1 MSRWFIPAAAV
12 AAAVAIITAGCASAG
27 ATGLG
32 TSNGAASI
40 VPADAVA
47 FVAASTDLGSSRW
60 HGLAK
65 PFLNRFQTYAPALG
79 GELDVA
85 VLPGKQ
91 VVAFTQPQDAGKLDA
106 LAAKHGA
113 KTRVIGDWTA
123 IAKTSA
129 ALDTVAGS
137 TSHLADS
144 NVFADAMNELPG
156 GALVRAYAN
165 GDEAAQL
172 LASLHTGAF
181 AGSAH
186 FKWAAAALT
195 SEGAGLRVQ
204 AFVQPASGA
213 PSAVTPYHA
222 ALVDEIPAGVLA
234 VADFQAPN
242 GTLPPQLEQLLG
254 KNRTSELGN
263 LLGGETAVYVQP
275 GMPIPEVTLITQ
287 PHDVTAAAAA
297 LDSLLA
303 GVPLHGVQLV
313 HADVGGRF
321 VVSTSQAAIDEL
333 RSGGAKL
340 SSDPSFLQAEQ
351 QAGAGDQTTG
361 LLYANVKDAL
371 PLLQLAGV
379 TLPQGLPNLGTVF
392 AYGAQSNGQSTFS
405 AFLGVG

>member
-12 AAAVAIITAGCASAG
+12 AAAVAIVTSGCASAG

-60 HGLAK
+60 HGIAEPL
-65 PFLNRFQTYAPALG
+65 LSRFQTYAPALG

-106 LAAKHGA
+106 LAAQHGA
-113 KTRVIGDWTA
+113 KTRVIGGWTA

-129 ALDTVAGS
+129 ALDAVATA

-156 GALVRAYAN
+156 DALARAYAN
-165 GDEAAQL
+165 GEEAAQL
-172 LASLHTGAF
+172 LASLHASTFSGTTQ
-181 AGSAH
+181 

-195 SEGAGLRVQ
+195 SAQGGLRLQ
-204 AFVQPASGA
+204 AYVQPEPGA
-213 PSAVTPYHA
+213 PSAATPYRP

-234 VADFQAPN
+234 AADFQVPSGA
-242 GTLPPQLEQLLG
+242 LPPQLQQLLG
-254 KNRTSELGN
+254 KSADELGA
-263 LLGGETAVYVQP
+263 LLGGETAIYVQP
-275 GMPIPEVTLITQ
+275 GPLMPEVTLITH
-287 PHDVTAAAAA
+287 PRDAAAAAAA
-297 LDSLLA
+297 LQSLLA
-303 GVPLHGVQLV
+303 SVPLHGVTLV
-313 HADVGGRF
+313 HTTIGDQF
-321 VVSTSQAAIDEL
+321 VVSTAQAAIDEL
-333 RSGGAKL
+333 RGSGAKL
-340 SSDPSFLQAEQ
+340 SSDPSFQQAEK
-351 QAGAGDQTTG
+351 QAGASEETSGFV
-361 LLYANVKDAL
+361 YANVKDTL
-371 PLLQLAGV
+371 PFLQLAGV
-379 TLPQGLPNLGTVF
+379 KLPRGLPNLGTVF
-392 AYGAQSNGQSTFS
+392 AGGAQSNGQSTFS